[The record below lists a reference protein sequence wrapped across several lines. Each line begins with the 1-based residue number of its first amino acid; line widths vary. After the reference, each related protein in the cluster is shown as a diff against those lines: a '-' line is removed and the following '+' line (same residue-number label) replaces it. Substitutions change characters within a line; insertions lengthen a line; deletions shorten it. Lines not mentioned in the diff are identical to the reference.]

1 MTLTDAMMMAKPIE
15 GLTFE
20 IDQQG
25 NTDDIVFAFE
35 ATSFENDSIRV
46 KDSALIEQVE
56 IPDVQLAF
64 SVQGTDGDGDVTQVQ
79 TSRSGS
85 TVTVMA

>member
-1 MTLTDAMMMAKPIE
+1 MMMAKPIE

-64 SVQGTDGDGDVTQVQ
+64 SVQGTDGDDDVTQVQ

>member
-1 MTLTDAMMMAKPIE
+1 L
-15 GLTFE
+15 
-20 IDQQG
+20 
-25 NTDDIVFAFE
+25 
-35 ATSFENDSIRV
+35 
-46 KDSALIEQVE
+46 ALIEQVE